1 MTTRALPTTTMASV
15 ARRFMNRGLDG
26 VTTMRGQRGAGRRSV
41 SALTTGVVGAEAIT
55 QNSRLARRAT
65 ATTTRATTSSSSSPG
80 QQPSRS
86 MSSDLGAMRPPP
98 LAGGG
103 LGGGGGGAYQQQQP
117 PQQQQ
122 QQFGGGNG
130 GGNYYAS
137 NTNGGSGTSSN
148 SNNVFV
154 DYGVYKTKG
163 ALKIKC
169 VRPTFETDAG
179 GRKIMKRAGG
189 VLFELAS
196 STAPRAYD
204 WGNKG
209 SFMLSGTEAAELADR
224 MAANAPCSFFHD
236 PGAGGANR
244 GAVNKGFKT
253 EPMPDGSGGLFVN
266 LSTTSA
272 GNKSFHSV
280 PVSYGESA
288 AIRHILVYLVPRVLG
303 FDEVFLPQ

>member
-1 MTTRALPTTTMASV
+1 
-15 ARRFMNRGLDG
+15 
-26 VTTMRGQRGAGRRSV
+26 
-41 SALTTGVVGAEAIT
+41 
-55 QNSRLARRAT
+55 
-65 ATTTRATTSSSSSPG
+65 
-80 QQPSRS
+80 

-103 LGGGGGGAYQQQQP
+103 LGGGGGGAYQQQP

-288 AIRHILVYLVPRVLG
+288 AIRHVLVYLVPRVLG

>member
-1 MTTRALPTTTMASV
+1 MTTCVATTTTTTMTRV
-15 ARRFMNRGLDG
+15 ARRFITRGLDG
-26 VTTMRGQRGAGRRSV
+26 VVTVRGEHGVGRRSV
-41 SALTTGVVGAEAIT
+41 TTHGFFT
-55 QNSRLARRAT
+55 RHSRFVRRAT
-65 ATTTRATTSSSSSPG
+65 TTTTTTTTRATSSPG
-80 QQPSRS
+80 QQPSPRS

-103 LGGGGGGAYQQQQP
+103 LGGGGGGGGGYQQQQQP
-117 PQQQQ
+117 PQQY
-122 QQFGGGNG
+122 GGGNG
-130 GGNYYAS
+130 YGGGN
-137 NTNGGSGTSSN
+137 NNN
-148 SNNVFV
+148 NNVFV

-288 AIRHILVYLVPRVLG
+288 AIRHVLVYLVPRVLG

>member
-1 MTTRALPTTTMASV
+1 
-15 ARRFMNRGLDG
+15 
-26 VTTMRGQRGAGRRSV
+26 
-41 SALTTGVVGAEAIT
+41 
-55 QNSRLARRAT
+55 
-65 ATTTRATTSSSSSPG
+65 
-80 QQPSRS
+80 

-103 LGGGGGGAYQQQQP
+103 LGGGGGGGGGYQQQQQP
-117 PQQQQ
+117 PQQY
-122 QQFGGGNG
+122 GGGNG
-130 GGNYYAS
+130 YGGGN
-137 NTNGGSGTSSN
+137 NNN
-148 SNNVFV
+148 NNVFV

-288 AIRHILVYLVPRVLG
+288 AIRHVLVYLVPRVLG